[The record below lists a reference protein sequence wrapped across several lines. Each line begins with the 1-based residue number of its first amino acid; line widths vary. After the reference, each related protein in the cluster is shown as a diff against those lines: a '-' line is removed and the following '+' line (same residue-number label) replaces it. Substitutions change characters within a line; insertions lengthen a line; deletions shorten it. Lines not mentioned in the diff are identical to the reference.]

1 VCYKKKRSVWVLAR
15 VVIALFILAV
25 AELTTL
31 LWLASRVGWAFALAE
46 VMITLAIGLAVI
58 RWESVYGWV
67 RRLEKADRAA
77 ALLAQPLDTML
88 LFLGG
93 MLLMTPGLIT
103 DCAGFL
109 LLFPPTR
116 ILLRSIFLRSFGRG
130 FLEQS
135 PGNDSESFD
144 STAEQSKSEEVIDVE
159 FYRIS

>member
-1 VCYKKKRSVWVLAR
+1 MLAR

-31 LWLASRVGWAFALAE
+31 LWLASCVGWALALAE
-46 VMITLAIGLAVI
+46 VMITLVIGLAVI

-93 MLLMTPGLIT
+93 ILLMAPGLIT
-103 DCAGFL
+103 DFAGLL
-109 LLFPPTR
+109 LLFPPSR
-116 ILLRSIFLRSFGRG
+116 ILLRSIFLRSFGRE
-130 FLEQS
+130 FLGRS

-144 STAEQSKSEEVIDVE
+144 STRKQSESEEVIDVE